1 MGNLIKYLVIFTIFL
16 PFSSFAKKAAAV
28 NDNVTSF
35 AEERYF
41 GDDDTEPSV
50 YSTYTKE
57 IAKIENYL
65 NNFETFTASFKQSN
79 RAGAI
84 RYGQI
89 FISKPGNIRC
99 EYLPPSPIT
108 LVMKDKKIVFYD
120 KDLDQVSYTS
130 SDINSI
136 KLLDIQNFKFSDIDL
151 VEVEKDKHFV
161 ELTVKEYIEN
171 SNQILL
177 LTLRFTYPQVE
188 LKQITITTEESD
200 IDLILDNYA
209 YNQILGKELFSFNS
223 EIIRKSK

>member
-1 MGNLIKYLVIFTIFL
+1 MGRLIKYLIIFVMFL
-16 PFSSFAKKAAAV
+16 PFSSFAKKAGINA
-28 NDNVTSF
+28 NVSSF
-35 AEERYF
+35 SQEKYF
-41 GDDDTEPSV
+41 GDENTEPSV
-50 YSTYTKE
+50 HSVYVKE
-57 IAKIENYL
+57 ITKIENYL

-130 SDINSI
+130 SDMKSI
-136 KLLDIQNFKFSDIDL
+136 RLLAVQNFKFSDVDL
-151 VEVEKDKHFV
+151 VEVEKDNHFI
-161 ELTVKEYIEN
+161 EFTVKEYIEN
-171 SNQILL
+171 SKQILL

-200 IDLILDNYA
+200 IDLILDNYS

-223 EIIRKSK
+223 EIIRKGR